1 MKQRLFPLLPIFLFG
16 VLFFS
21 SCEDKYLAWKKEG
34 EAFLAANKTSP
45 EVTVTA
51 SGLQYKVIA
60 TSQSQLKPKTTSY
73 IRVNYTAS
81 FFNGTIFDSGTS
93 TLFVVSDLISG
104 FKEALL
110 KMKLGEK
117 WMLYIPNDLAYGS
130 TGTKNT
136 AGEYV
141 VPPYSVI
148 IYEVELVQIY

>member
-1 MKQRLFPLLPIFLFG
+1 MKQGLSSLLAVFLFST
-16 VLFFS
+16 LFFGC
-21 SCEDKYLAWKKEG
+21 CEDEYLAWKKEG
-34 EAFLAANKTSP
+34 EAFLAANKTNP
-45 EVTVTA
+45 DVTVT
-51 SGLQYKVIA
+51 STGLQYKILA

-81 FFNGTIFDSGTS
+81 FCNGTIFDSGTN
-93 TLFVVSDLISG
+93 TTFFVNSLISG

-117 WMLYIPNDLAYGS
+117 WILYIPNDLAYGS

-148 IYEVELVQIY
+148 VYEVELVQIY